1 MMMSGSISGSKGGKW
16 TSQLRTYFYT
26 ENGKI
31 EVNRYSLQK
40 CVEDLHRITNSEEIQ
55 YIGSYRC
62 PLAENIEENQFAYH
76 QFLVIKT
83 TNWYWSIG
91 KDSEKILLQ
100 RSKAKNCV
108 EKCKEGQARYTP
120 VKMIVEIEGRGSMR
134 DLIKFICENELDK
147 TYYLLGDNCQR
158 FAERLFN
165 QFKKP
170 SQGTRSPNS
179 TSALILVG
187 LFLIVSLILVAKY
200 KYNF

>member
-1 MMMSGSISGSKGGKW
+1 MMSGSISGSKGGKW

-100 RSKAKNCV
+100 RSKAKDCV
-108 EKCKEGQARYTP
+108 EKSKEGQARYTP
-120 VKMIVEIEGRGSMR
+120 VTMIDENEGKGSMR

-179 TSALILVG
+179 TFPLILVG
-187 LFLIVSLILVAKY
+187 SFLIVLLIVAKY
-200 KYNF
+200 KQKF

>member
-1 MMMSGSISGSKGGKW
+1 MMSGSISGSKGGKW
-16 TSQLRTYFYT
+16 TSQLCTYFYT

-31 EVNRYSLQK
+31 EVNRYSQQK

-147 TYYLLGDNCQR
+147 TYDLLSDNCQH

-179 TSALILVG
+179 TFPLILVG
-187 LFLIVSLILVAKY
+187 SFLIVLLIVAKY
-200 KYNF
+200 KQKF

>member
-31 EVNRYSLQK
+31 EVNRYSQQK

-55 YIGSYRC
+55 YIGSYQC
-62 PLAENIEENQFAYH
+62 PLVENIKGHLIAYH
-76 QFLVIKT
+76 QFLVIET

-100 RSKAKNCV
+100 RSKVKNCV
-108 EKCKEGQARYTP
+108 EECKEGQARYTP
-120 VKMIVEIEGRGSMR
+120 VTMIVENEGRGSMR

-147 TYYLLGDNCQR
+147 TYDLLRDNCQQ

-179 TSALILVG
+179 TFPLILVG
-187 LFLIVSLILVAKY
+187 SFLIVLLIVAKY
-200 KYNF
+200 KQKF

>member
-40 CVEDLHRITNSEEIQ
+40 CVEDLHRITNCEEIQ

-62 PLAENIEENQFAYH
+62 PLVENIEENLFAYH

-147 TYYLLGDNCQR
+147 TYDLLSDNCQH

-179 TSALILVG
+179 TFPLILVG
-187 LFLIVSLILVAKY
+187 SFLIVLLIVAKY
-200 KYNF
+200 KQKF

>member
-62 PLAENIEENQFAYH
+62 PLVENIEENLFAYH

-100 RSKAKNCV
+100 RSKAKDCV
-108 EKCKEGQARYTP
+108 EKFKEGQARYTP
-120 VKMIVEIEGRGSMR
+120 VTMIDENEGKGSMR

-170 SQGTRSPNS
+170 SQAREAQIP
-179 TSALILVG
+179 LPH
-187 LFLIVSLILVAKY
+187 LFLSVYFLLY
-200 KYNF
+200 HWFW

>member
-1 MMMSGSISGSKGGKW
+1 MMSGSISGSKGGKW

-147 TYYLLGDNCQR
+147 TYDLLSDNCQH

>member
-1 MMMSGSISGSKGGKW
+1 MMSGSISGSKGGKW
-16 TSQLRTYFYT
+16 TSQLCTYFYT

-31 EVNRYSLQK
+31 EVNRYSQQK

-200 KYNF
+200 K

>member
-16 TSQLRTYFYT
+16 TSQLCTYFYT

-31 EVNRYSLQK
+31 EVNRYSQQK

-147 TYYLLGDNCQR
+147 TYDLLSDNCQH

-179 TSALILVG
+179 TFPLILVG
-187 LFLIVSLILVAKY
+187 SFLIVLLIVAKY
-200 KYNF
+200 KQKF

>member
-1 MMMSGSISGSKGGKW
+1 MSGSISGSKGGKW

-55 YIGSYRC
+55 YIGSYQC
-62 PLAENIEENQFAYH
+62 PLVENIKGHLIAYH
-76 QFLVIKT
+76 QFLVIET

-100 RSKAKNCV
+100 RSKAKDCV
-108 EKCKEGQARYTP
+108 EKFKEGQARYTP
-120 VKMIVEIEGRGSMR
+120 VTMIDENEGKGSMR
-134 DLIKFICENELDK
+134 DLMKFICENELDK

-170 SQGTRSPNS
+170 SQGTRSLNS

>member
-1 MMMSGSISGSKGGKW
+1 MMSGSISGSKGGKW
-16 TSQLRTYFYT
+16 TSQLCTYFYT

-31 EVNRYSLQK
+31 EVNRYSQQK

-108 EKCKEGQARYTP
+108 EKCKEGQAKYTP

-165 QFKKP
+165 QFIKP

-200 KYNF
+200 K

>member
-16 TSQLRTYFYT
+16 TSQLCTYFYT

-31 EVNRYSLQK
+31 EVNRYSQQK

-120 VKMIVEIEGRGSMR
+120 VKMIVEIEGKGSMR

-200 KYNF
+200 K

>member
-31 EVNRYSLQK
+31 EVNRYSQQK

-55 YIGSYRC
+55 YIGSYQC
-62 PLAENIEENQFAYH
+62 PLVENMKGHLIAYH
-76 QFLVIKT
+76 QFLVIET

-100 RSKAKNCV
+100 RSKVKNRV
-108 EKCKEGQARYTP
+108 EERKEGQARYTP
-120 VKMIVEIEGRGSMR
+120 VTMIVENEGRGSMR

-147 TYYLLGDNCQR
+147 TYDLLRDNCQQ

-179 TSALILVG
+179 TFPLILVG
-187 LFLIVSLILVAKY
+187 SFLIVLLIVAKY
-200 KYNF
+200 KQKF